1 MGYDASNLPTVTLGS
16 TGGGTGATFVVRISE
31 KDGKI
36 QSIDKNN
43 VWEFWPDPNM
53 GTFKVPDLL
62 AKRIVGNGPVFGNN
76 TPNVGNSQ
84 LGVGI
89 DTIDGNW
96 YMDKNSQK
104 GQFALGNI
112 TTSNYDAV
120 VDTVEGSI
128 IGGQII
134 SVTLQEKKLAGAP
147 QHNHFLFHSEAP
159 EESGSRRKVTG
170 DRYTVAYKPAT
181 GKINTFYPPGG
192 IAFSHT
198 HVLSK
203 APF

>member
-1 MGYDASNLPTVTLGS
+1 
-16 TGGGTGATFVVRISE
+16 
-31 KDGKI
+31 
-36 QSIDKNN
+36 
-43 VWEFWPDPNM
+43 
-53 GTFKVPDLL
+53 
-62 AKRIVGNGPVFGNN
+62 
-76 TPNVGNSQ
+76 
-84 LGVGI
+84 
-89 DTIDGNW
+89 
-96 YMDKNSQK
+96 MDKDTQK

-134 SVTLQEKKLAGAP
+134 SVTYKRKKLAGAP

-159 EESGSRRKVTG
+159 EENGSRRKVTG
-170 DRYTVAYKPAT
+170 DRYTVAYKAAT

-203 APF
+203 APLLDSPGLVLVHMIFTTGLVVIQDLELSLVMTQTITLHLVV

>member
-1 MGYDASNLPTVTLGS
+1 MFVVQNNTITGVEITDPGLGYDASNLPTVTLGS

-31 KDGKI
+31 KDGRI

-53 GTFKVPDLL
+53 GTFKVPDLI

-128 IGGQII
+128 IGGQ
-134 SVTLQEKKLAGAP
+134 S
-147 QHNHFLFHSEAP
+147 NS
-159 EESGSRRKVTG
+159 S
-170 DRYTVAYKPAT
+170 
-181 GKINTFYPPGG
+181 
-192 IAFSHT
+192 
-198 HVLSK
+198 
-203 APF
+203 